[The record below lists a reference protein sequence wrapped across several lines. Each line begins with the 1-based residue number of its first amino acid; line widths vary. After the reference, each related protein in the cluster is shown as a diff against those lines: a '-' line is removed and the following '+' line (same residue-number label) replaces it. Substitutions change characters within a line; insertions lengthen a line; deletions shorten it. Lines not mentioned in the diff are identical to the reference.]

1 MGFRVRLVAFGAF
14 LALLSGLA
22 VIGAQVQVEP
32 RMIVPS
38 RPPSPPSPVVIA
50 GPDVGFR
57 VTGMRGETP
66 VGQLVVRTKNG
77 EWKTVEFGASSV
89 PLGK

>member
-1 MGFRVRLVAFGAF
+1 MAFRIRLVAFGAF
-14 LALLSGLA
+14 LALLLGL
-22 VIGAQVQVEP
+22 VVTRAQVQVEP

-38 RPPSPPSPVVIA
+38 RPPSPVVIA

-66 VGQLVVRTKNG
+66 VGQLVVRNKNG
-77 EWKTVEFGASSV
+77 EWKVVEFGASSV